1 MMESPHSFQVKSA
14 IHMNSL
20 WRNRTFLS
28 LFTAYTLS
36 IFGGTFHTIA
46 LNIWVL
52 KTYDSATLM
61 SVILITHLV
70 VTTCFSSIAGTAA
83 DRMNRKKMMWISD
96 LIRCV
101 LVIGMAI
108 AIAVQSPFWVIILLT
123 ALTALSGLFKAPAFN
138 ASLIDV
144 VGKEKIQT
152 AAGAMSLA
160 DNIARTLGFAVG
172 GVIVAA
178 YGGVTAI
185 LIDAFMFFLSV
196 ILVLI
201 VKDFPEHREALSAKT
216 SFKEDFITGF
226 TYIWKE
232 PFARAI
238 TILSPMLILFF
249 TTSLM
254 IIQVMAIKEWNAS
267 PIEFGL
273 IEASIPLGYM
283 AGAGLIMFL
292 GKRLAHRG
300 VFIIGSMIGLGPL
313 YMLLGGIESAAVGI
327 PLILLV
333 GFMFSFCTLLVN
345 VILRLEV
352 SSTLQGRVFGII
364 GALTSVLPPAGLAI
378 ASFFTDKFGGGSV
391 LFTCGLSLFVIGIV
405 CWVFL
410 KDIRRYE

>member
-1 MMESPHSFQVKSA
+1 MESPQSVQLESIVGKPL
-14 IHMNSL
+14 SL

-28 LFTAYTLS
+28 LFAAYTLS

-61 SVILITHLV
+61 SAILITHLLV
-70 VTTCFSSIAGTAA
+70 STCFASIAGTAA
-83 DRMNRKKMMWISD
+83 DRMNRKKMMWIAD
-96 LIRCV
+96 MIRCV
-101 LVIGMAI
+101 LVVGLAAAI
-108 AIAVQSPFWVIILLT
+108 SVQTPFWVIILLT

-144 VGKEKIQT
+144 VGKENIQT
-152 AAGAMSLA
+152 ATGAMSLA
-160 DNIARTLGFAVG
+160 DNIARTLGFAAG

-178 YGGVTAI
+178 FGGVTAI
-185 LIDAFMFFLSV
+185 LIDAFMFLLSV
-196 ILVLI
+196 ILVVI
-201 VKDFPEHREALSAKT
+201 VKDFPEHRASFAAKT
-216 SFKEDFITGF
+216 TFKQDFITGF

-238 TILSPMLILFF
+238 TILSPTLILFF
-249 TTSLM
+249 TTTLM
-254 IIQVMAIKEWNAS
+254 IIQVMAIKEWKAS

-292 GKRLAHRG
+292 GKKLVHRG
-300 VFIIGSMIGLGPL
+300 VLIISSMIGLGPL
-313 YMLLGGIESAAVGI
+313 YMLLGGINSAAWSI

-352 SSTLQGRVFGII
+352 SSELQGRVFGMI
-364 GALTSVLPPAGLAI
+364 GAFTSVLPPAGLAV
-378 ASFFTDKFGGGSV
+378 ASFFTDEFGGGRV
-391 LFTCGLSLFVIGIV
+391 LFICGLSLFVIGLV
-405 CWVFL
+405 CWVLL
-410 KDIRRYE
+410 KDIKNYK